1 MGSVG
6 TISDFMSWRKDIYN
20 NYGITVDYDI
30 DTGKSSMQ
38 NLTTNQRKL
47 IEQELS
53 KFAKAFPEIKNSQI
67 TLQMSSSKLN
77 NSEWSAQY
85 DGRISELTFIKDIFN
100 VSKYKSN
107 LEEKWFGGVLTTFHP
122 KGTTN
127 MSVLSHEL
135 GHALIHNVSRDAL
148 NISADKLATQITD
161 NAAKILNNR
170 HNNLAG
176 RISHYATRSRSE
188 TVAEAVSDYVANGNK
203 ANPYSK
209 EIVNQLKRYYKG
221 SK

>member
-6 TISDFMSWRKDIYN
+6 TMFDFMSWRRDIHN
-20 NYGITVDYDI
+20 NYGITLDYDI

-53 KFAKAFPEIKNSQI
+53 KFAQAFPEIKNSQI
-67 TLQMSSSKLN
+67 TLRMSNDKLN
-77 NSEWSAQY
+77 KGEWVAQY
-85 DGRISELTFIKDIFN
+85 NGSISVLTFSKDIFN
-100 VSKYKSN
+100 TTEYKPN

-135 GHALIHNVSRDAL
+135 GHALIYNVSRGGLSIPA
-148 NISADKLATQITD
+148 SELATQITD
-161 NAAKILNNR
+161 NASKVLNSK
-170 HNNLAG
+170 HNNLVG

-203 ANPYSK
+203 ANSYSK
-209 EIVNQLKRYYKG
+209 EIVNQLKRYYTRG
-221 SK
+221 